1 MPRRVTIRVRV
12 EGCLDAV
19 IAKSLVK
26 RQLDALGYRDVEV
39 ELPMPRGGKQGVL
52 RDVIR
57 YAASGIRSIAFVD
70 ADDDAREALETVS
83 ERARERSID
92 IELDTRPVPHVLL
105 KRGEIPVALL
115 AVWGAP
121 PYYTRGSIE
130 DLVCSILGG
139 VCTAVSSCLH
149 SSTARLCIPS
159 DKHVYKVA
167 VAALLAA
174 CSRGTLVYNPGLER
188 CGFDIKHAINKLRIS
203 DSAALQPYNALLGK
217 ALRDLLPS

>member
-121 PYYTRGSIE
+121 PMLYEGVDRGPGVQHTRRRLHCCL
-130 DLVCSILGG
+130 LVP
-139 VCTAVSSCLH
+139 A
-149 SSTARLCIPS
+149 
-159 DKHVYKVA
+159 
-167 VAALLAA
+167 
-174 CSRGTLVYNPGLER
+174 
-188 CGFDIKHAINKLRIS
+188 
-203 DSAALQPYNALLGK
+203 
-217 ALRDLLPS
+217 